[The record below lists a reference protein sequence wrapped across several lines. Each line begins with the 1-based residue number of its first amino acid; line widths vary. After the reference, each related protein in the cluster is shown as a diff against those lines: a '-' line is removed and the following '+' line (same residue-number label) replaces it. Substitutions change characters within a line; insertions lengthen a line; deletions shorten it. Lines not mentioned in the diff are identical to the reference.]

1 MLGLHGFRGF
11 FQAGDNLCWAAIV
24 ASLDRYRA
32 NSAGQPAAQRFARQC
47 DVAERRGAT
56 RPACHDSDLSE
67 RRPNCACLKRDADRE
82 DRVDLALSDM
92 DLLEGWVELGGTAGL
107 NVGGMVTRRWD
118 LEDLRRVL
126 GDNRVVVVRVDRNR
140 DKDRTPEHFVVVVMC
155 GTNDD
160 IVWAY
165 DPADENRTGEPETFG
180 SLCERL
186 TITHKY
192 VTKRLR

>member
-1 MLGLHGFRGF
+1 MG
-11 FQAGDNLCWAAIV
+11 
-24 ASLDRYRA
+24 
-32 NSAGQPAAQRFARQC
+32 
-47 DVAERRGAT
+47 
-56 RPACHDSDLSE
+56 
-67 RRPNCACLKRDADRE
+67 
-82 DRVDLALSDM
+82 
-92 DLLEGWVELGGTAGL
+92 LLEGWVELGGTAGL

-126 GDNRVVVVRVDRNR
+126 GDNRAVVVRVDRNR

-180 SLCERL
+180 SLSERL